1 MRLWPQQGALFA
13 VVLAVA
19 LIPAGARR
27 CAAHELVG
35 PPRPKTLEPFQL
47 GRVDPPKRSLASA
60 LAPLLLASGLDF
72 LSTEKP
78 LGFLSVGPVY
88 LTVDGTLYRVA
99 GSREKTPLPGM
110 SAPGFR
116 GTANRVG
123 WGVAEALMAA
133 LLCKKA
139 PRVGGTYVIASTQVH
154 SALISSNWQYRAV
167 RPGVDKWHCRNLSGY

>member
-1 MRLWPQQGALFA
+1 MRSEGVF
-13 VVLAVA
+13 VLAVA
-19 LIPAGARR
+19 MIALTCD
-27 CAAHELVG
+27 CAAEEELVG

-47 GRVDPPKRSLASA
+47 GRVDAPKRSLASKI
-60 LAPLLLASGLDF
+60 APLLLASGLDL

-78 LGFLSVGPVY
+78 FGFLSVGPTYV
-88 LTVDGTLYRVA
+88 TVDGTLYRVA